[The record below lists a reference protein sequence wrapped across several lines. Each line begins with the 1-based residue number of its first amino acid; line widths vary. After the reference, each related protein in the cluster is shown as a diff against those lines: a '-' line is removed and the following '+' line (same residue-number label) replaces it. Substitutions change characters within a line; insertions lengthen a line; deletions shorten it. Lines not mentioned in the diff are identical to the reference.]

1 MDEVGHRRP
10 TLRSLW
16 LQHRFS
22 VLCVVA
28 ALIACVFVYHVFSD
42 GDFSFLMTLGS
53 VLTLFSFALL
63 VAKVATTRSASGLS
77 VKSLQ
82 AYALVYAGRLASIL
96 VRARERERGSAP
108 PPTHTS
114 LILPRLLTALPLP
127 VVALRS
133 LERAAPARLRS
144 SHPIA
149 LALLVHPLAARSR
162 AVLRGLPA
170 LRQVG

>member
-108 PPTHTS
+108 PPPHT
-114 LILPRLLTALPLP
+114 PPLFC
-127 VVALRS
+127 
-133 LERAAPARLRS
+133 
-144 SHPIA
+144 
-149 LALLVHPLAARSR
+149 
-162 AVLRGLPA
+162 RGF
-170 LRQVG
+170 